1 VKLLLAFV
9 VGSAVLCSVGNASER
24 AEGASADREAVR
36 QLVAE
41 FDRCARE
48 KDLEGFLSYSLDDVV
63 ALGPGEAAV
72 VGKAAVRAWYQN
84 FYAAFDIAMVHRPVE
99 TDSFGDLV
107 ITRGDATGTI
117 RPVAGGEALQ
127 VDNKYLFALKRQPNG
142 SLKVWRAMFNA
153 NGQTPQAAK

>member
-1 VKLLLAFV
+1 MNL
-9 VGSAVLCSVGNASER
+9 

-63 ALGPGEAAV
+63 ALGPGEPAV
-72 VGKAAVRAWYQN
+72 VGRAAVRAWYQD

-107 ITRGDATGTI
+107 ITRGDVTGTI
-117 RPVAGGEALQ
+117 RPVGGGEAIQ
-127 VDNKYLFALKRQPNG
+127 VGNKYLFVLKRQSND

-153 NGQTPQAAK
+153 NGQAPQAAKQ